1 VSTEFSPAWFLPGPH
16 FQTIWGRLVRPRRL
30 VKLRREALETPDG
43 DEVILDHLDTPCR
56 ADTPVCD
63 RTDQSIR
70 DPADRSVCSTVHF
83 ILLHGLEGSSQSVY
97 MQGTLAAIARS
108 GHSATAINFRSCA
121 REPNSLVRMI
131 PNRRPRFYHSGDT
144 GDFDFVVRMLAA
156 RMPGATLVAF
166 GASLGGNVLLKWL
179 GEHPD
184 QTLITAAATLSVPYD
199 LGEGARHLET
209 TAAGRFYVKRF
220 LATLKKKVLREDIA
234 CLLDV
239 ERVKRARTFTEF
251 DDAATAPLHGFRD
264 AADYYERS
272 SSIHYL
278 GRIETP
284 TLALNAVDDPFLP
297 PAVLDRARAAASPAI
312 DFRTTEAGGHVGF
325 IGGRAPWNA
334 EYWAEELVV
343 RWLIERVRR

>member
-1 VSTEFSPAWFLPGPH
+1 MSPRRAHRVPLESQRTVSTDFSPAWFLPGPH

-30 VKLRREALETPDG
+30 VKLRRESLETPDG
-43 DEVILDHLDTPCR
+43 DEVILDHLDAPQPG
-56 ADTPVCD
+56 AL
-63 RTDQSIR
+63 
-70 DPADRSVCSTVHF
+70 HF

-121 REPNSLVRMI
+121 REPESVVRMI

-144 GDFDFVVRMLAA
+144 GDFDFVVRTLAA
-156 RMPGATLVAF
+156 RMPGTTLVAF

-184 QTLITAAATLSVPYD
+184 QTLVAAVATLSVPYD
-199 LGEGARHLET
+199 LAAGSKHLET
-209 TAAGRFYVKRF
+209 TAAGRFYVNGF
-220 LATLKKKVLREDIA
+220 LRTLKKKVLREDIA

-239 ERVKRARTFTEF
+239 ERVMRARTFTEF

-264 AADYYERS
+264 ADDYYTRS

-278 GRIETP
+278 DRIATP

-297 PAVLDRARAAASPAI
+297 PEVLDRARTAASPAV
-312 DFRTTEAGGHVGF
+312 DFRTTETGGHVGF
-325 IGGRAPWNA
+325 IGGSAPWRP

-343 RWLIERVRR
+343 RWLIEKVGL